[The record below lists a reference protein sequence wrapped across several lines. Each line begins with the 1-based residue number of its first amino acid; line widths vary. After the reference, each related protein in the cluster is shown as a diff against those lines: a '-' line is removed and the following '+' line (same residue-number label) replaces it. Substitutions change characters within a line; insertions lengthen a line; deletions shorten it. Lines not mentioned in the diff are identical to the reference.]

1 MSVCAQMSPAETH
14 IRSRNIKNRL
24 PILADCLGRSPER
37 SLASVARTMMR
48 PAPLLL
54 LLAGVLFFFALGSH
68 QLQGSTEARVAGIA
82 MAMHLDNDWVI
93 PRLFGEPFL
102 EKPPLSLWL
111 DAGAIRLFGATTWAV
126 RLASA
131 FAGLISVMLFYA
143 MLRTFGRPKTMAF
156 CASLILATM
165 ASYWGN
171 VRGVGEDSLL
181 SLGVTTALLAFYQA
195 VRPESERQGSNAWA
209 WALFT
214 AGMAIATLSKGVLGL
229 AMPGI
234 VIFVYL
240 ACTSVMDK
248 RVRLGDWL
256 KPAVFTLLALAP
268 LLIWLGFLF
277 ERGGL
282 QAVAEVLWTNSVGRF
297 SGSFVEA
304 GHYEPFYY
312 YLLKLPEAFLP
323 WNILVYLGLWHF
335 RKSLVR
341 NRYRLFFSVWLV
353 AQFTLL
359 TLASS
364 KRVVYLMAMTP
375 AAAVLAAEYA
385 GVLLAWFK
393 AHKPALYR
401 YHRGAIVGAFTLAI
415 LSYMTA
421 AFWFAPKADKRESF
435 VPVISQAKTFQTEGR
450 DVVMYRPNERI
461 AGASVFYL
469 QAHLPMLQNEAEL
482 RSFLS
487 AKPGNVALLDNT
499 EQLSEKVSVIKQ
511 MAIGR
516 QPYYFVEQ

>member
-1 MSVCAQMSPAETH
+1 MT
-14 IRSRNIKNRL
+14 
-24 PILADCLGRSPER
+24 
-37 SLASVARTMMR
+37 R

-54 LLAGVLFFFALGSH
+54 LLAGLLFFLALGNH
-68 QLQGSTEARVAGIA
+68 ELQGSTEARVSGIA
-82 MAMHLDNDWVI
+82 MAMHLDNDWVV
-93 PRLFGEPFL
+93 PQLFREPFL

-111 DAGAIRLFGATTWAV
+111 DAGAIRLFGGTPGAV

-131 FAGLISVMLFYA
+131 FAGLFSVMLLYG
-143 MLRTFGRPKTMAF
+143 MLRRFGRPKALAF
-156 CASLILATM
+156 CAALILATM

-195 VRPESERQGSNAWA
+195 VRPGREGSSAWA
-209 WALFT
+209 WMLFT
-214 AGMAIATLSKGVLGL
+214 AGMVIATLSKGVLGL
-229 AMPGI
+229 ALPGI

-240 ACTSVMDK
+240 TSISLMDK
-248 RVRLGDWL
+248 RLRIGEWL
-256 KPAVFTLLALAP
+256 KPGVFTVLALVP
-268 LLIWLGFLF
+268 LMIWLGFLF
-277 ERGGL
+277 QRGGM
-282 QAVAEVLWTNSVGRF
+282 QAVGEVLWTNSVGRF

-312 YLLKLPEAFLP
+312 YFAKLPQAFLP

-341 NRYRLFFSVWLV
+341 DRYRLFFSVWLV

-364 KRVVYLMAMTP
+364 KRTVYLMALTP

-385 GVLLAWFK
+385 GVLLEWLK
-393 AHKPALYR
+393 VRKPALYR
-401 YHRGAIVGAFTLAI
+401 YHRGVIIGVFSLAMA
-415 LSYMTA
+415 SYLTA
-421 AFWFAPKADKRESF
+421 ALWFAPKADKRESF
-435 VPVISQAKTFQTEGR
+435 VPVISQARAFQTEGKN
-450 DVVMYRPNERI
+450 VVMFQPNERI

-469 QAHLPMLQNEAEL
+469 QAYLPILQTEAEL
-482 RSFLS
+482 HSFLT

-499 EQLSEKVSVIKQ
+499 RQLSGKITVIKE
-511 MAIGR
+511 MKIGR
-516 QPYYFVEQ
+516 QPYYFIEQ

>member
-1 MSVCAQMSPAETH
+1 MT
-14 IRSRNIKNRL
+14 
-24 PILADCLGRSPER
+24 
-37 SLASVARTMMR
+37 R

-54 LLAGVLFFFALGSH
+54 LLAGLLFFLALGNH
-68 QLQGSTEARVAGIA
+68 ELQGSTEARVSGIA
-82 MAMHLDNDWVI
+82 MAMHLDNDWVV
-93 PRLFGEPFL
+93 PQLFREPFL

-111 DAGAIRLFGATTWAV
+111 DAGAIRLFGGTPGAV

-131 FAGLISVMLFYA
+131 FAGLFSVMLLYG
-143 MLRTFGRPKTMAF
+143 MLHRFGRPKTLAF
-156 CASLILATM
+156 CAALILATM

-195 VRPESERQGSNAWA
+195 VRPGREGSSAWA
-209 WALFT
+209 WMLFT
-214 AGMAIATLSKGVLGL
+214 AGMVIVTLSKGVLGL
-229 AMPGI
+229 ALPGI

-240 ACTSVMDK
+240 TSISLMDK
-248 RVRLGDWL
+248 RLRIGEWL
-256 KPAVFTLLALAP
+256 KPGVFTVLALVP
-268 LLIWLGFLF
+268 LMIWLGFLF
-277 ERGGL
+277 QRGGM
-282 QAVAEVLWTNSVGRF
+282 QAVGEVLWTNSVGRF

-312 YLLKLPEAFLP
+312 YFAKLPQAFLP

-341 NRYRLFFSVWLV
+341 DRYRLFFSVWLV

-364 KRVVYLMAMTP
+364 KRTVYLMALTP

-385 GVLLAWFK
+385 GVLLEWLK
-393 AHKPALYR
+393 VRKPALYR
-401 YHRGAIVGAFTLAI
+401 YHRGVIIGVFSLAMV
-415 LSYMTA
+415 SYLTA

-435 VPVISQAKTFQTEGR
+435 VPVISQARAFQTEGKN
-450 DVVMYRPNERI
+450 VVMFQPNERI

-469 QAHLPMLQNEAEL
+469 QAYLPILQTEAEL
-482 RSFLS
+482 HSFLT
-487 AKPGNVALLDNT
+487 AKPGNVALLDNIR
-499 EQLSEKVSVIKQ
+499 QLSGKITVIKE
-511 MAIGR
+511 MKIGR
-516 QPYYFVEQ
+516 QPYYFIEQ

>member
-1 MSVCAQMSPAETH
+1 MT
-14 IRSRNIKNRL
+14 
-24 PILADCLGRSPER
+24 
-37 SLASVARTMMR
+37 R

-54 LLAGVLFFFALGSH
+54 LLAGLLFFLALGNH
-68 QLQGSTEARVAGIA
+68 ELQGSTEARVSGIA
-82 MAMHLDNDWVI
+82 MAMHLDNDWVV
-93 PRLFGEPFL
+93 PQLFREPFL

-111 DAGAIRLFGATTWAV
+111 DAGAIRLFGGTPGAV

-131 FAGLISVMLFYA
+131 FAGLFSVMLLYG
-143 MLRTFGRPKTMAF
+143 MLRRFGRPKTLAF
-156 CASLILATM
+156 CAALILATM

-195 VRPESERQGSNAWA
+195 VRPGHEGSSAWA
-209 WALFT
+209 WMLFT
-214 AGMAIATLSKGVLGL
+214 AGMVIATLSKGVLGL
-229 AMPGI
+229 ALPGI

-240 ACTSVMDK
+240 TSISLMDK
-248 RVRLGDWL
+248 RLRIGEWL
-256 KPAVFTLLALAP
+256 KPGVFTVLALVP
-268 LLIWLGFLF
+268 LMIWLGFLF
-277 ERGGL
+277 QRGGM
-282 QAVAEVLWTNSVGRF
+282 QAVGEVLWTNSVGRF

-312 YLLKLPEAFLP
+312 YFAKLPQAFLP

-341 NRYRLFFSVWLV
+341 DRYRLFFSVWLV

-364 KRVVYLMAMTP
+364 KRTVYLMALTP

-385 GVLLAWFK
+385 GVLLEWLK
-393 AHKPALYR
+393 VRKPALYR
-401 YHRGAIVGAFTLAI
+401 YHRGVIIGVFSLAMV
-415 LSYMTA
+415 SYLTA

-435 VPVISQAKTFQTEGR
+435 VPVISQARAFQTEGKN
-450 DVVMYRPNERI
+450 VVMFQPNERI

-469 QAHLPMLQNEAEL
+469 QAYLPILQTEAEL
-482 RSFLS
+482 HSFLT

-499 EQLSEKVSVIKQ
+499 RQLSGKITVIKE
-511 MAIGR
+511 MKIGR
-516 QPYYFVEQ
+516 QPYYFIEQ

>member
-1 MSVCAQMSPAETH
+1 MT
-14 IRSRNIKNRL
+14 
-24 PILADCLGRSPER
+24 
-37 SLASVARTMMR
+37 R

-54 LLAGVLFFFALGSH
+54 LLAALLFFFALGNH
-68 QLQGSTEARVAGIA
+68 ELQGSTEARVSGIA
-82 MAMHLDNDWVI
+82 MAMHLDNDWVV
-93 PRLFGEPFL
+93 PRLFREPFL

-111 DAGAIRLFGATTWAV
+111 DAGAIRLFGASTGAV

-131 FAGLISVMLFYA
+131 FAGLFSMMLLYG
-143 MLRTFGRPKTMAF
+143 MLRRFGRPQTLAF
-156 CASLILATM
+156 SAALILATM

-181 SLGVTTALLAFYQA
+181 SLGVTAALLGFYQA
-195 VRPESERQGSNAWA
+195 VRPERAGSSTWA

-214 AGMAIATLSKGVLGL
+214 AGMVIATLSKGVLGL

-240 ACTSVMDK
+240 LCTSLMDK
-248 RVRLGDWL
+248 RLRLGDWL
-256 KPAVFTLLALAP
+256 KPALLTLLALVP

-277 ERGGL
+277 QRGGM
-282 QAVAEVLWTNSVGRF
+282 QAVGEVLWTNSVGRF

-312 YLLKLPEAFLP
+312 YLAKLPEAFLP

-364 KRVVYLMAMTP
+364 KRTVYLMALTP

-385 GVLLAWFK
+385 RVLLEWAK
-393 AHKPALYR
+393 DHKPGLYR
-401 YHRGAIVGAFTLAI
+401 YHRRIIGGVFSLAI
-415 LSYMTA
+415 ACYLSA
-421 AFWFAPKADKRESF
+421 AFWFAPKADVRHSF
-435 VPVISQAKTFQTEGR
+435 VPVMSQIQTLQDEGR
-450 DVVMYRPNERI
+450 TVAMYQPNERI
-461 AGASVFYL
+461 DGASVFYL
-469 QAHLPMLQNEAEL
+469 QAYLPILNTEAEL
-482 RSFLS
+482 RAFLS
-487 AKPGNVALLDNT
+487 AKPGNVALTDHTDRLKAPVT
-499 EQLSEKVSVIKQ
+499 VIKQ
-511 MAIGR
+511 MAVNR

>member
-1 MSVCAQMSPAETH
+1 MT
-14 IRSRNIKNRL
+14 
-24 PILADCLGRSPER
+24 
-37 SLASVARTMMR
+37 R

-54 LLAGVLFFFALGSH
+54 LLAGLLFFFALGNH
-68 QLQGSTEARVAGIA
+68 ELQGSTEARVSGIA
-82 MAMHLDNDWVI
+82 MAMHLDNDWVV
-93 PRLFGEPFL
+93 PRLFREPFL

-111 DAGAIRLFGATTWAV
+111 DAGAIRLFGASTGAV

-131 FAGLISVMLFYA
+131 FAGLFSVMLLYG
-143 MLRTFGRPKTMAF
+143 MLRRFKRPQTLAF
-156 CASLILATM
+156 SAALILATM

-181 SLGVTTALLAFYQA
+181 SLGVTMALLGFYQA
-195 VRPESERQGSNAWA
+195 VRPERDGSSVWA

-214 AGMAIATLSKGVLGL
+214 AGMVIATLSKGVLGL
-229 AMPGI
+229 ALPGI

-240 ACTSVMDK
+240 LSTSLMDK
-248 RVRLGDWL
+248 RLRIGDWL
-256 KPAVFTLLALAP
+256 KPALFTLLALVP

-277 ERGGL
+277 QRGGM
-282 QAVAEVLWTNSVGRF
+282 QAVGEVLWTNSVGRF

-312 YLLKLPEAFLP
+312 YLAKLPEAFLP

-364 KRVVYLMAMTP
+364 KRTVYLMALTP

-385 GVLLAWFK
+385 RVLLEWAK
-393 AHKPALYR
+393 DRKPALYR
-401 YHRGAIVGAFTLAI
+401 YHRQIIGGVFTLAI
-415 LSYMTA
+415 ACYLSA
-421 AFWFAPKADKRESF
+421 AFWFAPKADVRQSF
-435 VPVISQAKTFQTEGR
+435 VPVISQVQTLQDEGR
-450 DVVMYRPNERI
+450 TVAMFQPNERI

-469 QAHLPMLQNEAEL
+469 QAYLPILKTEPEL
-482 RSFLS
+482 RAFLT
-487 AKPGNVALLDNT
+487 AKPGNVALTDHTDRLKEPVT
-499 EQLSEKVSVIKQ
+499 VIKQ
-511 MAIGR
+511 MAINR

>member
-1 MSVCAQMSPAETH
+1 MT
-14 IRSRNIKNRL
+14 
-24 PILADCLGRSPER
+24 
-37 SLASVARTMMR
+37 R

-54 LLAGVLFFFALGSH
+54 LLAALLFFFALGNH
-68 QLQGSTEARVAGIA
+68 ELQGSTEARVSGIA
-82 MAMHLDNDWVI
+82 MAMHLDNDWVV
-93 PRLFGEPFL
+93 PRLFREPFL

-111 DAGAIRLFGATTWAV
+111 DAGAIRLFGASTGAV

-131 FAGLISVMLFYA
+131 FAGLFSVMLLYG
-143 MLRTFGRPKTMAF
+143 MLRRFGRPQTLAF
-156 CASLILATM
+156 SAALILATM

-181 SLGVTTALLAFYQA
+181 SLGVTAALLGFYQA
-195 VRPESERQGSNAWA
+195 VRPESEGSSVWA

-214 AGMAIATLSKGVLGL
+214 AGMVIATLSKGVLGL

-240 ACTSVMDK
+240 LSTSLMDK
-248 RVRLGDWL
+248 RLRLGDWL
-256 KPAVFTLLALAP
+256 KPALFTLLALVP

-277 ERGGL
+277 QRGGM
-282 QAVAEVLWTNSVGRF
+282 QAVGEVLWTNSVGRF

-312 YLLKLPEAFLP
+312 YLAKLPEAFLP
-323 WNILVYLGLWHF
+323 WNILVYLGVWHF

-364 KRVVYLMAMTP
+364 KRTVYLMALTP

-385 GVLLAWFK
+385 RVLLEWAK
-393 AHKPALYR
+393 DHKPGLYR
-401 YHRGAIVGAFTLAI
+401 YHRQIIGGAFTLAI
-415 LSYMTA
+415 ACYLSA
-421 AFWFAPKADKRESF
+421 AFWFAPKADVRHSF
-435 VPVISQAKTFQTEGR
+435 VPVMSQIQILQDEGR
-450 DVVMYRPNERI
+450 TVAMYQPNERI
-461 AGASVFYL
+461 DGASVFYL
-469 QAHLPMLQNEAEL
+469 QAYLPILNTEAEL
-482 RSFLS
+482 RTFLS
-487 AKPGNVALLDNT
+487 AKPGNIALTDHTDRLKAPVT
-499 EQLSEKVSVIKQ
+499 VIKQ
-511 MAIGR
+511 MAVNR

>member
-1 MSVCAQMSPAETH
+1 MT
-14 IRSRNIKNRL
+14 
-24 PILADCLGRSPER
+24 
-37 SLASVARTMMR
+37 R

-54 LLAGVLFFFALGSH
+54 LLAALLFFFALGNH
-68 QLQGSTEARVAGIA
+68 ELQGSTEARVSGIA
-82 MAMHLDNDWVI
+82 MAMHLDNDWVV
-93 PRLFGEPFL
+93 PRLFREPFL

-111 DAGAIRLFGATTWAV
+111 DAGAIRLFGASTGAV

-131 FAGLISVMLFYA
+131 FAGLFSVMLLYG
-143 MLRTFGRPKTMAF
+143 MLRRFGRPQTLAF
-156 CASLILATM
+156 SAALILATM

-181 SLGVTTALLAFYQA
+181 SLGVTAALLGFYQA
-195 VRPESERQGSNAWA
+195 VRPEREGSSTWA

-214 AGMAIATLSKGVLGL
+214 AGMVIATLSKGVLGL

-240 ACTSVMDK
+240 LCTSLMDK
-248 RVRLGDWL
+248 RLRLGDWL
-256 KPAVFTLLALAP
+256 KPALLTLLALVP

-277 ERGGL
+277 QRGGM
-282 QAVAEVLWTNSVGRF
+282 QAVGEVLWTNSVGRF

-312 YLLKLPEAFLP
+312 YLAKLPEAFLP

-364 KRVVYLMAMTP
+364 KRTVYLMALTP

-385 GVLLAWFK
+385 RVLLEWAK

-401 YHRGAIVGAFTLAI
+401 HHRSIVTGVFTLAI
-415 LSYMTA
+415 ACYLSA
-421 AFWFAPKADKRESF
+421 AFWFAPKADVRQSF
-435 VPVISQAKTFQTEGR
+435 VPVISQIQTLQDEGR
-450 DVVMYRPNERI
+450 TVAMYQPNERI
-461 AGASVFYL
+461 DGASVFYL
-469 QAHLPMLQNEAEL
+469 QAYLPILNTEAEL
-482 RSFLS
+482 RAFLS
-487 AKPGNVALLDNT
+487 AKPGNVALTDHTDRLKAPVT
-499 EQLSEKVSVIKQ
+499 VIKQ
-511 MAIGR
+511 MAVNR

>member
-1 MSVCAQMSPAETH
+1 MT
-14 IRSRNIKNRL
+14 
-24 PILADCLGRSPER
+24 
-37 SLASVARTMMR
+37 R

-54 LLAGVLFFFALGSH
+54 LLAGLLFFFALGNH
-68 QLQGSTEARVAGIA
+68 ELQGSTEARVSGIA
-82 MAMHLDNDWVI
+82 MAMHLDNDWVV
-93 PRLFGEPFL
+93 PRLFREPFL

-111 DAGAIRLFGATTWAV
+111 DAGAIRLFGASTGAV

-131 FAGLISVMLFYA
+131 FAGLFSVMLLYG
-143 MLRTFGRPKTMAF
+143 MLRRFGRPQTLAF
-156 CASLILATM
+156 SAALILATM

-181 SLGVTTALLAFYQA
+181 SLGVTMALLGFYQA
-195 VRPESERQGSNAWA
+195 VRPERDGSSVWA

-214 AGMAIATLSKGVLGL
+214 AGMVIATLSKGVLGL
-229 AMPGI
+229 ALPGI

-240 ACTSVMDK
+240 LSTSLMDK
-248 RVRLGDWL
+248 RLRIGDWL
-256 KPAVFTLLALAP
+256 KPALFTLLALVP

-277 ERGGL
+277 QRGGM
-282 QAVAEVLWTNSVGRF
+282 QAVGEVLWTNSVGRF

-312 YLLKLPEAFLP
+312 YLAKLPEAFLP

-364 KRVVYLMAMTP
+364 KRTVYLMALTP

-385 GVLLAWFK
+385 RVLLEWAK
-393 AHKPALYR
+393 DQKPTLYR
-401 YHRGAIVGAFTLAI
+401 YHRQIIGGVFTLAI
-415 LSYMTA
+415 ACYLSA
-421 AFWFAPKADKRESF
+421 AFWFAPKADVRHSF
-435 VPVISQAKTFQTEGR
+435 VPVISQVQTLQDEGR
-450 DVVMYRPNERI
+450 TVAMFQPNERI

-469 QAHLPMLQNEAEL
+469 QAYLPILKTEPEL
-482 RSFLS
+482 RAFLS
-487 AKPGNVALLDNT
+487 AKPGNVALTDHTDRLKEPVT
-499 EQLSEKVSVIKQ
+499 VIKQ
-511 MAIGR
+511 MAINR

>member
-1 MSVCAQMSPAETH
+1 MT
-14 IRSRNIKNRL
+14 
-24 PILADCLGRSPER
+24 
-37 SLASVARTMMR
+37 R

-54 LLAGVLFFFALGSH
+54 LLAGLLFFFALGNH
-68 QLQGSTEARVAGIA
+68 ELQGSTEARVSGIA
-82 MAMHLDNDWVI
+82 MAMHLDNDWVV
-93 PRLFGEPFL
+93 PRLFREPFL

-111 DAGAIRLFGATTWAV
+111 DAGAIRLFGASTGAV

-131 FAGLISVMLFYA
+131 FAGLFSVMLLYG
-143 MLRTFGRPKTMAF
+143 MLRRFGRPQTLAF
-156 CASLILATM
+156 SAALILATM

-181 SLGVTTALLAFYQA
+181 SLGVTAALLGFYQA
-195 VRPESERQGSNAWA
+195 VRPEREGSSTWA

-214 AGMAIATLSKGVLGL
+214 AGMVIATLSKGVLGL

-240 ACTSVMDK
+240 LCTSLMDK
-248 RVRLGDWL
+248 RLRLGDWF
-256 KPAVFTLLALAP
+256 KPALFTLLALVP

-277 ERGGL
+277 QRGGM
-282 QAVAEVLWTNSVGRF
+282 QAVGEVLWTNSVGRF

-312 YLLKLPEAFLP
+312 YLAKLPEAFLP

-364 KRVVYLMAMTP
+364 KRTVYLMALTP

-385 GVLLAWFK
+385 RVLLEWVK
-393 AHKPALYR
+393 DHKPALYR
-401 YHRGAIVGAFTLAI
+401 YHRRIIGAVFGLAI
-415 LSYMTA
+415 ACYLSA
-421 AFWFAPKADKRESF
+421 AFWFAPKADVRHSF
-435 VPVISQAKTFQTEGR
+435 VPVMSQIQALQDEGR
-450 DVVMYRPNERI
+450 TVAMYQPNERI
-461 AGASVFYL
+461 NGASVFYL
-469 QAHLPMLQNEAEL
+469 QAYLPVLNTEAEL
-482 RSFLS
+482 RAFLS
-487 AKPGNVALLDNT
+487 AKPGNVALTDHTDRLKEPVT
-499 EQLSEKVSVIKQ
+499 VIKQ
-511 MAIGR
+511 MAVNR

>member
-1 MSVCAQMSPAETH
+1 MT
-14 IRSRNIKNRL
+14 
-24 PILADCLGRSPER
+24 
-37 SLASVARTMMR
+37 R

-54 LLAGVLFFFALGSH
+54 LLAALLFFFALGNH
-68 QLQGSTEARVAGIA
+68 ELQGSTEARVSGIA
-82 MAMHLDNDWVI
+82 MAMHLDNDWVV
-93 PRLFGEPFL
+93 PRLFREPFL

-111 DAGAIRLFGATTWAV
+111 DAGAIRLFGASTGAV

-131 FAGLISVMLFYA
+131 FAGLFSVMLLYG
-143 MLRTFGRPKTMAF
+143 MLRRFGRPQTLAF
-156 CASLILATM
+156 SAALILATM

-181 SLGVTTALLAFYQA
+181 SLGVTAALLGFYQA
-195 VRPESERQGSNAWA
+195 VRPEREGSSTWA

-214 AGMAIATLSKGVLGL
+214 AGMVIATLSKGVLGL

-240 ACTSVMDK
+240 FSTSLMDK
-248 RVRLGDWL
+248 RLRLSDWL
-256 KPAVFTLLALAP
+256 KPALFTLLALVP

-277 ERGGL
+277 QRGGM
-282 QAVAEVLWTNSVGRF
+282 QAVGEVLWTNSVGRF

-312 YLLKLPEAFLP
+312 YLAKLPEAFLP

-364 KRVVYLMAMTP
+364 KRTVYLMALTP

-385 GVLLAWFK
+385 RVLLEWAK
-393 AHKPALYR
+393 DHKPGLYR
-401 YHRGAIVGAFTLAI
+401 YHRQIIGGVFSLAI
-415 LSYMTA
+415 ACYLSA
-421 AFWFAPKADKRESF
+421 AFWFAPKADVRHSF
-435 VPVISQAKTFQTEGR
+435 VPVISQIQTLQDEGR
-450 DVVMYRPNERI
+450 TVAMYQPNERI
-461 AGASVFYL
+461 DGASVFYL
-469 QAHLPMLQNEAEL
+469 QAYLPILNTEAEL
-482 RSFLS
+482 RAFLS
-487 AKPGNVALLDNT
+487 AKPGNVALTDHTDRLKEPVT
-499 EQLSEKVSVIKQ
+499 VIKQ
-511 MAIGR
+511 MAVNR

>member
-1 MSVCAQMSPAETH
+1 MT
-14 IRSRNIKNRL
+14 
-24 PILADCLGRSPER
+24 
-37 SLASVARTMMR
+37 R
-48 PAPLLL
+48 PVPLLL
-54 LLAGVLFFFALGSH
+54 LLVALLFFFALGSH
-68 QLQGSTEARVAGIA
+68 ELQGSTEARVAGIA
-82 MAMHLDNDWVI
+82 MAMHLDNNWVV
-93 PRLFGEPFL
+93 PQLFREPFL

-111 DAGAIRLFGATTWAV
+111 DAGAIRLFGGTTWAV

-131 FAGLISVMLFYA
+131 FAGLFSVMLFYG
-143 MLRTFGRPKTMAF
+143 MLRKFGRPQTLAF
-156 CASLILATM
+156 CAALILATM
-165 ASYWGN
+165 ASYWSN

-195 VRPESERQGSNAWA
+195 MRPENQGSKAGA

-214 AGMAIATLSKGVLGL
+214 AGMVIATLSKGVLGL

-240 ACTSVMDK
+240 AVTSVQDK
-248 RVRLGDWL
+248 RLRIGDWL
-256 KPAVFTLLALAP
+256 KPGLFTLLALVP
-268 LLIWLGFLF
+268 LMIWLAFLF
-277 ERGGL
+277 QRGGM
-282 QAVAEVLWTNSVGRF
+282 QAVGEVLWTNSVGRF

-312 YLLKLPEAFLP
+312 YIAKLPEAFLP

-335 RKSLVR
+335 RKSLMR
-341 NRYRLFFSVWLV
+341 NRYQLFFCIWLV

-364 KRVVYLMAMTP
+364 KRTVYLMSLTP

-385 GVLLAWFK
+385 RVLLERLK
-393 AHKPALYR
+393 ERKPGLCR
-401 YHRGAIVGAFTLAI
+401 YHRQIIGGVFAALFA
-415 LSYMTA
+415 SYLTT

-435 VPVISQAKTFQTEGR
+435 VPVISQLQALQAEGR
-450 DVVMYRPNERI
+450 EVAIFQPNERI
-461 AGASVFYL
+461 AGAGVFYMQGYVPLL
-469 QAHLPMLQNEAEL
+469 QTEPEL
-482 RSFLS
+482 RAFLT
-487 AKPGNVALLDNT
+487 AKPGNVALTDHTKGL
-499 EQLSEKVSVIKQ
+499 EEPVKVIKE

>member
-1 MSVCAQMSPAETH
+1 MT
-14 IRSRNIKNRL
+14 
-24 PILADCLGRSPER
+24 
-37 SLASVARTMMR
+37 R

-54 LLAGVLFFFALGSH
+54 LLAGLLFFLALGNH
-68 QLQGSTEARVAGIA
+68 ELQGSTEARVSGIA
-82 MAMHLDNDWVI
+82 MAMHLDNDWVV
-93 PRLFGEPFL
+93 PQLFREPFL

-111 DAGAIRLFGATTWAV
+111 DAGAIRLFGGTPGAV

-131 FAGLISVMLFYA
+131 FAGLFSVMLLYG
-143 MLRTFGRPKTMAF
+143 MLRRFGRPKTLAF
-156 CASLILATM
+156 CAALILATM

-195 VRPESERQGSNAWA
+195 VRPGREGSSAWA
-209 WALFT
+209 WMLFT
-214 AGMAIATLSKGVLGL
+214 AGMVIATLSKGVLGL
-229 AMPGI
+229 ALPGI

-240 ACTSVMDK
+240 TSISLMDK
-248 RVRLGDWL
+248 RLRIGEWL
-256 KPAVFTLLALAP
+256 KPGVFTVLALVP
-268 LLIWLGFLF
+268 LMIWLGFLF
-277 ERGGL
+277 QRGGM
-282 QAVAEVLWTNSVGRF
+282 QAVGEVLWTNSVGRF

-312 YLLKLPEAFLP
+312 YFAKLPQAFLP

-341 NRYRLFFSVWLV
+341 DRYRLFFSVWLV

-364 KRVVYLMAMTP
+364 KRTVYLMALTP

-385 GVLLAWFK
+385 GVLLEWLK
-393 AHKPALYR
+393 VRKPALYR
-401 YHRGAIVGAFTLAI
+401 YHRGVIIGVFSLAMV
-415 LSYMTA
+415 SYLTA

-435 VPVISQAKTFQTEGR
+435 VPVISQARAFQTEGKN
-450 DVVMYRPNERI
+450 VVMFQPNERI

-469 QAHLPMLQNEAEL
+469 QAYLPILQTEAEL
-482 RSFLS
+482 HSFLT

-499 EQLSEKVSVIKQ
+499 RQLSGKITVIKE
-511 MAIGR
+511 MKIGR
-516 QPYYFVEQ
+516 QPYYFIEQ